1 MIRIIAGIILG
12 ILLISSGTILLYDN
26 NFHKDTVCPC
36 TVKNVKYNKDNAV
49 YTITIEGQLTN
60 DYNFGTRKFS
70 FKSRYPY
77 QIGDQI
83 K

>member
-12 ILLISSGTILLYDN
+12 ILLVIGGTIALYDN
-26 NFHKDTVCPC
+26 NFHEDTVCPC
-36 TVKNVKYNKDNAV
+36 KVVDVEYSKRNAV
-49 YTITIEGQLTN
+49 YTITVEGQLTN
-60 DYNFGTRKFS
+60 DYNFGTRGFS

-77 QIGDQI
+77 QIGEQI